1 MNDSLLAGQETF
13 QSKKGEFV
21 QKPVMRPK
29 LPSTPLQADK
39 GLLFLK
45 LFIQATVEPATP
57 LEHKPGSYYRKTNLT
72 WAFPCLKQLSVM
84 CLARGGRDQ

>member
-21 QKPVMRPK
+21 QKPVMRPQV
-29 LPSTPLQADK
+29 PSTPLQADK

-57 LEHKPGSYYRKTNLT
+57 LEHKPGSYYRKTILT

-84 CLARGGRDQ
+84 CLARGHRDQ

>member
-1 MNDSLLAGQETF
+1 MNDSFLVGQGTL

-29 LPSTPLQADK
+29 LPSMPLQADK
-39 GLLFLK
+39 GLLFLN

-57 LEHKPGSYYRKTNLT
+57 LEHKPGSCYR
-72 WAFPCLKQLSVM
+72 
-84 CLARGGRDQ
+84 